1 MNPEGRTLDTR
12 SIERLLDNASGI
24 AHVRYDVCDRNCVCY
39 TAYPD
44 LQACPACHLPRHRP
58 NGKPWRTFDYIPIIH
73 RIRLQMADRRLAKKI
88 WKYPNRLMETRT
100 ENPDLIRD
108 IWYGKLCDHLQ
119 CTGLFDI
126 RRSDLGLLF
135 PSDVVKLFNRGY
147 F

>member
-1 MNPEGRTLDTR
+1 MFLTAQQLCSLALYQAKFFSNNSRSNHRLYTNIFDAMNPEGRTLDTY
-12 SIERLLDNASGI
+12 SIEKLLDNASEI
-24 AHVRYDVCDRNCVCY
+24 THIHYDVCDRNCIYY

-58 NGKPWRTFDYIPIIH
+58 NGKPWHTFDYIPIIH

-108 IWYGKLCDHLQ
+108 I
-119 CTGLFDI
+119 
-126 RRSDLGLLF
+126 
-135 PSDVVKLFNRGY
+135 
-147 F
+147 